1 MLASLKIAWS
11 RRRRSLPLSLRVK
24 LWGVGRVEFFLC
36 ATPSRVIPSNQNRVR
51 VCMCRP
57 CIWGV
62 GRVQFPILSLC
73 NTCNV
78 GGAALDQAGAVI
90 TKQTKTVCVCVCVGR
105 PIRPP
110 SHAGTMRKP
119 SLQCRW
125 IYTRMSVGFTQVDLH
140 KYLSPQK
147 ARLEGV

>member
-1 MLASLKIAWS
+1 MRALAPHKAQSCNKQNSLSQWIHPTRTEHVLFSIIELAATTICARDCFASEPRWS
-11 RRRRSLPLSLRVK
+11 AEQTRDLIY
-24 LWGVGRVEFFLC
+24 G
-36 ATPSRVIPSNQNRVR
+36 
-51 VCMCRP
+51 
-57 CIWGV
+57 
-62 GRVQFPILSLC
+62 
-73 NTCNV
+73 CNV
-78 GGAALDQAGAVI
+78 GSAALDQAEAVI

-125 IYTRMSVGFTQVDLH
+125 IYTSMSVGFTQVDLH

>member
-1 MLASLKIAWS
+1 MKPLPASV
-11 RRRRSLPLSLRVK
+11 SLRVK

-62 GRVQFPILSLC
+62 GRVQFITNFQFFLC
-73 NTCNV
+73 ATP
-78 GGAALDQAGAVI
+78 AMLAVLPS
-90 TKQTKTVCVCVCVGR
+90 TRREQSSPSKPKPCVCVCVCVCVGR

-125 IYTRMSVGFTQVDLH
+125 IYTSMSVGFTQVDLH